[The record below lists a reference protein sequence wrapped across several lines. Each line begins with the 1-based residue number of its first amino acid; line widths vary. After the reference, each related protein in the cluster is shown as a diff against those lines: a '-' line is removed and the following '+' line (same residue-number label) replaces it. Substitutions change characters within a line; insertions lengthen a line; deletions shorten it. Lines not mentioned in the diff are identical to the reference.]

1 MKRKGGNKM
10 AKREKISEERK
21 KFLKEFIEQNNI
33 TTARD
38 IQEALKDMFKD
49 TLQEM
54 LEAELTSQ
62 IGHEKYEYTE
72 NEKENYR
79 NGYSSKK
86 IHSSAGDFRIN
97 VPRDR
102 NGEFEP
108 VIVEKGS
115 NDISDIEQKIIRMYA
130 RGNSNKEIYEQMK
143 ELYGVH
149 ISPDMV
155 TSITNKVIPKI
166 RDWQNRPL
174 EEVYPVIFVDATY
187 FNVKVEQS
195 IVKKAVYI
203 ILGINLAGQKE
214 VLGFYVSE
222 VESAK
227 QWANILNNIK
237 NRGVKDILILCADG
251 LSGLK
256 EAIEVI
262 YPKVEFQ
269 RCIVHMIRNTTAF
282 VSYKERKELCEDL
295 KTIYTASNADIAYG
309 NLLELQEKW
318 EKRKVSLNNWV
329 KNWDAIIP
337 FFKFG
342 PELRKIM
349 YTTNTI
355 ESLNNSYKRIN
366 KGRRVFPSE
375 TSLEKSLYLA
385 TEIIT
390 ERWTQQYRNWGV
402 ILGELRLHYGDRIPN
417 SINV

>member
-1 MKRKGGNKM
+1 
-10 AKREKISEERK
+10 
-21 KFLKEFIEQNNI
+21 
-33 TTARD
+33 
-38 IQEALKDMFKD
+38 MFKD

-62 IGHEKYEYTE
+62 IGHDKYEYTDE
-72 NEKENYR
+72 EKENYR

-86 IHSSAGDFRIN
+86 IHSSVGDFRIN

-115 NDISDIEQKIIRMYA
+115 KDISDIEQKIIRMYA

-166 RDWQNRPL
+166 REWQNRPL
-174 EEVYPVIFVDATY
+174 EEVYPVIFIDATY

-195 IVKKAVYI
+195 IVKRAVYI

-227 QWANILNNIK
+227 QWANILNNLK

-256 EAIEVI
+256 EAIEVV
-262 YPKVEFQ
+262 YPMVEFQ

-282 VSYKERKELCEDL
+282 VSYKERKELCKDL
-295 KTIYTASNADIAYG
+295 KKIYTASNADIAYG

-318 EKRKVSLNNWV
+318 AKRKVSLDNWV

-366 KGRRVFPSE
+366 KGRRIFPSE

-390 ERWTQQYRNWGV
+390 EKWTQQYHNWRV

-417 SINV
+417 SINI

>member
-1 MKRKGGNKM
+1 M
-10 AKREKISEERK
+10 AKHQKISEERR
-21 KFLKEFIEQNNI
+21 KFLQEFIAQNNI
-33 TTARD
+33 NTAQD

-54 LEAELTSQ
+54 LEAEMSTQL
-62 IGHEKYEYTE
+62 GYNKYEYTDE
-72 NEKENYR
+72 AKTNYR
-79 NGYSSKK
+79 NGYGSKT
-86 IHSSAGDFRIN
+86 IHSSAGDFKLD

-108 VIVEKGS
+108 MIVEKGL

-130 RGNSNKEIYEQMK
+130 RGTSNKEIYEQMK
-143 ELYGVH
+143 ELYGVN

-166 RDWQNRPL
+166 KEWQNRPL
-174 EEVYPVIFVDATY
+174 EKVYPIIFIDATY

-195 IVKKAVYI
+195 IVKRAVYI
-203 ILGINLAGQKE
+203 ILGVNLSGEKE
-214 VLGFYVSE
+214 VLGFYISE

-227 QWANILNNIK
+227 QWAGILNNLK
-237 NRGVKDILILCADG
+237 NRGVKDILVLCADG

-256 EAIEVI
+256 EAIAAI
-262 YPKVEFQ
+262 YPMVEFQ
-269 RCIVHMIRNTTAF
+269 RCIVHMIRNTVAF
-282 VSYKERKELCEDL
+282 VSYKDRKELCKDL
-295 KTIYTASNADIAYG
+295 KSIYTAADADVAYT

-318 EKRKVSLNNWV
+318 SKRKVSLDNWSN
-329 KNWDAIIP
+329 NWDAIVP

-349 YTTNTI
+349 YTTNAI

-366 KGRRVFPSE
+366 KGRRIFPSE
-375 TSLEKSLYLA
+375 QSLEKSLFLA

-390 ERWTQQYRNWGV
+390 EKWTAKYQNWGV
-402 ILGELRLHYGDRIPN
+402 ILQELRIHYGDRIPN
-417 SINV
+417 TINV

>member
-1 MKRKGGNKM
+1 M
-10 AKREKISEERK
+10 AKHQKISEERK
-21 KFLKEFIEQNNI
+21 KFLQEFIAQNNI
-33 TTARD
+33 NTAQD

-54 LEAELTSQ
+54 LEAEMTAQL
-62 IGHEKYEYTE
+62 GYNKYEYTD
-72 NEKENYR
+72 NAKTNYR
-79 NGYSSKK
+79 NGYGSKT
-86 IHSSAGDFRIN
+86 IHSSAGDFKID

-108 VIVEKGS
+108 IIVEKGS

-130 RGNSNKEIYEQMK
+130 RGTSNKEIYEQMK

-155 TSITNKVIPKI
+155 TSITNKIIPKI
-166 RDWQNRPL
+166 KEWQNRPL
-174 EEVYPVIFVDATY
+174 ESVYPIIFIDATY

-195 IVKKAVYI
+195 IVKRAVYI
-203 ILGINLAGQKE
+203 ILGVNLSGEKE
-214 VLGFYVSE
+214 VLGFYISE

-227 QWANILNNIK
+227 QWAGILNNLK
-237 NRGVKDILILCADG
+237 NRGVKDILVLCADG

-256 EAIEVI
+256 EAIAAI
-262 YPKVEFQ
+262 YPMVEFQ
-269 RCIVHMIRNTTAF
+269 RCIVHMIRNTVAF
-282 VSYKERKELCEDL
+282 VSYKDRKELCKDL
-295 KTIYTASNADIAYG
+295 KSIYTAADADVAYT

-318 EKRKVSLNNWV
+318 SKRKVSLDNWSN
-329 KNWDAIIP
+329 NWDAIVP

-349 YTTNTI
+349 YTTNAI

-366 KGRRVFPSE
+366 KGRRIFPSE
-375 TSLEKSLYLA
+375 QSLEKSLFLA

-390 ERWTQQYRNWGV
+390 EKWTAKYQNWGV
-402 ILGELRLHYGDRIPN
+402 ILQELRIHYGDRIPN
-417 SINV
+417 AINI

>member
-1 MKRKGGNKM
+1 M
-10 AKREKISEERK
+10 AKHQKISEERR
-21 KFLKEFIEQNNI
+21 KFLQEFIAQNNI
-33 TTARD
+33 NTAQD

-54 LEAELTSQ
+54 LEAEMTTQL
-62 IGHEKYEYTE
+62 GYNKYEYTDD
-72 NEKENYR
+72 EKTNYR
-79 NGYSSKK
+79 NGYGSKT
-86 IHSSAGDFRIN
+86 IHSSAGDFKID

-108 VIVEKGS
+108 MIVEKGS

-130 RGNSNKEIYEQMK
+130 RGTSNKEIYEQMK

-166 RDWQNRPL
+166 KEWQNRPL
-174 EEVYPVIFVDATY
+174 ESVYPIIFIDATY
-187 FNVKVEQS
+187 FNVKVEQR
-195 IVKKAVYI
+195 IVKRAVYI
-203 ILGINLAGQKE
+203 ILGINLSGEKE
-214 VLGFYVSE
+214 VLGFYISE

-227 QWANILNNIK
+227 QWAGILNNLK
-237 NRGVKDILILCADG
+237 NRGVKDILVLCADG

-256 EAIEVI
+256 EAIAAI
-262 YPKVEFQ
+262 YPMVEFQ
-269 RCIVHMIRNTTAF
+269 RCIVHMIRNTVAF
-282 VSYKERKELCEDL
+282 VSCKDRRELCKDL
-295 KTIYTASNADIAYG
+295 KLIYTAADADSAYT

-318 EKRKVSLNNWV
+318 SKRKVSLDNWNN
-329 KNWDAIIP
+329 NWDAIVP

-349 YTTNTI
+349 YTTNAI

-366 KGRRVFPSE
+366 KGRRIFPSE
-375 TSLEKSLYLA
+375 QSLEKSLFLA

-390 ERWTQQYRNWGV
+390 EKWTAKYQNWGV
-402 ILGELRLHYGDRIPN
+402 ILQELRIHYGDRISN
-417 SINV
+417 TINV

>member
-1 MKRKGGNKM
+1 M
-10 AKREKISEERK
+10 AKREKISEERRN
-21 KFLKEFIEQNNI
+21 FLKEFINQNNI
-33 TTARD
+33 TSAKD
-38 IQEALKDMFKD
+38 IEEALKDMFKD

-54 LEAELTSQ
+54 LEAELASQ
-62 IGHEKYEYTE
+62 IGHEKYEYT
-72 NEKENYR
+72 NESKDNYR
-79 NGYSSKK
+79 NGYTSKN
-86 IHSSAGDFRIN
+86 IHSSVGDFRIN

-102 NGEFEP
+102 NGEFDP
-108 VIVEKGS
+108 VIVEKGN
-115 NDISDIEQKIIRMYA
+115 NDISNIKPKIIRMYA

-166 RDWQNRPL
+166 KEWQNRPL
-174 EEVYPVIFVDATY
+174 EEVYPIIFIDATY

-214 VLGFYVSE
+214 VLGFYVSD

-227 QWANILNNIK
+227 QWANILNNLK
-237 NRGVKDILILCADG
+237 NRGVKDILVLCADG

-256 EAIEVI
+256 EAISVI
-262 YPKVEFQ
+262 FPMVEFQ
-269 RCIVHMIRNTTAF
+269 RCIVHMIRNTVDF
-282 VSYKERKELCEDL
+282 VSYKERKELCSDL
-295 KTIYTASNADIAYG
+295 KTIYTAANADIGYQ
-309 NLLELQEKW
+309 NLLELHEKW
-318 EKRKVSLNNWV
+318 AQKKISLDNWLNNW
-329 KNWDAIIP
+329 DSIIT

-342 PELRKIM
+342 PELRRIM
-349 YTTNTI
+349 YTTNAI

-366 KGRRVFPSE
+366 KGRRIFPSE

-390 ERWTQQYRNWGV
+390 EKWTQSYRNWGV
-402 ILGELRLHYGDRIPN
+402 ILGKLRLHYGDRIPTN
-417 SINV
+417 INV

>member
-1 MKRKGGNKM
+1 M
-10 AKREKISEERK
+10 AKHQKISEERR
-21 KFLKEFIEQNNI
+21 KFLQEFIAQNNI
-33 TTARD
+33 NTAQD

-54 LEAELTSQ
+54 LEAEMTTQL
-62 IGHEKYEYTE
+62 GYDKYEYTDDS
-72 NEKENYR
+72 KTNYR
-79 NGYSSKK
+79 NGYGSKT
-86 IHSSAGDFRIN
+86 IHSSAGDFKID

-108 VIVEKGS
+108 MIVEKGS

-130 RGNSNKEIYEQMK
+130 RGTSNKEIYEQMK
-143 ELYGVH
+143 ELYGVN

-166 RDWQNRPL
+166 KEWQNRPL
-174 EEVYPVIFVDATY
+174 ESVYPIIFIDATY

-195 IVKKAVYI
+195 IVKRAVYI
-203 ILGINLAGQKE
+203 ILGVNLSGEKE
-214 VLGFYVSE
+214 VLGFYISE

-227 QWANILNNIK
+227 QWAGILNNLK
-237 NRGVKDILILCADG
+237 NRGVKDILVLCADG

-256 EAIEVI
+256 EAIAAI
-262 YPKVEFQ
+262 YPMVEFQ
-269 RCIVHMIRNTTAF
+269 RCIVHMIRNTVAF
-282 VSYKERKELCEDL
+282 VSYKDRKELCKDL
-295 KTIYTASNADIAYG
+295 KLIYTAANADSAYT

-318 EKRKVSLNNWV
+318 SKRKVTLDNWSN
-329 KNWDAIIP
+329 NWDAIVP

-349 YTTNTI
+349 YTTNAI

-366 KGRRVFPSE
+366 KGRRIFPSE
-375 TSLEKSLYLA
+375 QSLEKSLFLA

-390 ERWTQQYRNWGV
+390 EKWTAKYQNWGV
-402 ILGELRLHYGDRIPN
+402 ILQELRIHYGDRIPN
-417 SINV
+417 TINV

>member
-1 MKRKGGNKM
+1 M

-21 KFLKEFIEQNNI
+21 KFIKEFINQNNI
-33 TTARD
+33 TSAKD
-38 IQEALKDMFKD
+38 IEEALKDMFKE

-62 IGHEKYEYTE
+62 IGHEKYEYTDE
-72 NEKENYR
+72 DKYNYR
-79 NGYSSKK
+79 NGYTSKN
-86 IHSSAGDFRIN
+86 IHSSVGDFRIK

-102 NGEFEP
+102 NSEFEP
-108 VIVEKGS
+108 VIVEKGN
-115 NDISDIEQKIIRMYA
+115 NDISNIEQKIIRMYA

-149 ISPDMV
+149 ISADMV

-166 RDWQNRPL
+166 KEWQNRPL
-174 EEVYPVIFVDATY
+174 EEVYPVIFIDATY
-187 FNVKVEQS
+187 FNVKVEQN

-214 VLGFYVSE
+214 VLGFYVSD

-227 QWANILNNIK
+227 QWANILNNLK
-237 NRGVKDILILCADG
+237 NRGVKDILVLCADG

-256 EAIEVI
+256 EAISVI
-262 YPKVEFQ
+262 FPMVEFQ
-269 RCIVHMIRNTTAF
+269 RCIVHMIRNTVAF
-282 VSYKERKELCEDL
+282 VSYKERKELCSDL
-295 KTIYTASNADIAYG
+295 KTIYTAADADIGYQ
-309 NLLELQEKW
+309 NLLELHEKW
-318 EKRKVSLNNWV
+318 AKKKISLDNWL
-329 KNWDAIIP
+329 KNWDSIIP

-349 YTTNTI
+349 YTTNAI

-366 KGRRVFPSE
+366 KGRRIFPSE

-390 ERWTQQYRNWGV
+390 EKWTQPYRNWGV
-402 ILGELRLHYGDRIPN
+402 ILGELRLHYGDRIPTN
-417 SINV
+417 INI

>member
-1 MKRKGGNKM
+1 M
-10 AKREKISEERK
+10 AKHQKISEERR
-21 KFLKEFIEQNNI
+21 KFLQEFIAQNNI
-33 TTARD
+33 NTAQD

-54 LEAELTSQ
+54 LEAEMTTQL
-62 IGHEKYEYTE
+62 GYDKYEYTDDA
-72 NEKENYR
+72 KTNYR
-79 NGYSSKK
+79 NGYGSKT
-86 IHSSAGDFRIN
+86 IHSSAGDFKID

-108 VIVEKGS
+108 MIVEKGS

-130 RGNSNKEIYEQMK
+130 RGTSNKEIYEQMK

-166 RDWQNRPL
+166 KEWQNRPL
-174 EEVYPVIFVDATY
+174 EKVYPIIFIDATY

-195 IVKKAVYI
+195 IVKRAVYI
-203 ILGINLAGQKE
+203 ILGVNLSGEKE
-214 VLGFYVSE
+214 VLGFYISE

-227 QWANILNNIK
+227 QWAGILNNLK
-237 NRGVKDILILCADG
+237 NRGVKDILVLCADG

-256 EAIEVI
+256 EAIAAI
-262 YPKVEFQ
+262 YPMVEFQ
-269 RCIVHMIRNTTAF
+269 RCIVHMIRNTVAF
-282 VSYKERKELCEDL
+282 VSYKDRKELCKDL
-295 KTIYTASNADIAYG
+295 KLIYTAADADSAYT

-318 EKRKVSLNNWV
+318 SKRKVTLDNWSN
-329 KNWDAIIP
+329 NWDAIVP

-349 YTTNTI
+349 YTTNAI

-366 KGRRVFPSE
+366 KGRRIFPSE
-375 TSLEKSLYLA
+375 QSLEKSLFLA

-390 ERWTQQYRNWGV
+390 EKWTAKYQNWGV
-402 ILGELRLHYGDRIPN
+402 ILQELRIHYGDRIPN
-417 SINV
+417 AINV